1 MIIKKKFKKD
11 NAKNFSDE
19 KLEQKDKISSETSVA
34 EKKITDL
41 ADIDNI
47 DFSQRM
53 ERRRGDRRRGFRRID
68 DRNLVSRAQEEAGA
82 IKEASAQDGY
92 KEGIAKAEED
102 IAQLR
107 ESLSK
112 FMLAKDE
119 VFGYIAPDIVEISVD
134 IARKIIKKEIE
145 QNPQTVMDMV
155 LDVLKNV
162 SKDEK
167 QVNIKVN
174 PSQIAFIKGS
184 LPDIL
189 TESGFEAK
197 IKITPD
203 ETVDEGGCVV
213 YTTNGVIDATIN
225 THVEIIK
232 EA

>member
-1 MIIKKKFKKD
+1 MIIKKKSAKLNTKKQASKPEVEPKVEE
-11 NAKNFSDE
+11 AKMV
-19 KLEQKDKISSETSVA
+19 LPSV
-34 EKKITDL
+34 

-53 ERRRGDRRRGFRRID
+53 ECRRGDRRRGFRRID
-68 DRNLVSRAQEEAGA
+68 DRNLVSRAQEEAGT
-82 IKEASAQDGY
+82 IKDASAQEGY
-92 KEGIAKAEED
+92 KEGIEKAQED
-102 IAQLR
+102 IANLR
-107 ESLSK
+107 NSLSQ
-112 FMLAKDE
+112 FLNAKDE

-134 IARKIIKKEIE
+134 IARKIINHEIE